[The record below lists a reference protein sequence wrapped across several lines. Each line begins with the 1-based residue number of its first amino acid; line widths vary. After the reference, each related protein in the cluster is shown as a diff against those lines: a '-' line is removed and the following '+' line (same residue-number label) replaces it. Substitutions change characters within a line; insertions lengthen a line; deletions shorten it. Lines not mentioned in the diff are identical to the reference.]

1 MQQYPNIDSQQIR
14 TLIRN
19 ARREASLAKPP
30 KSSRELFKLLRE
42 VTTDSQDGDS
52 SAESFE
58 EDL

>member
-1 MQQYPNIDSQQIR
+1 VDSQQIR

-42 VTTDSQDGDS
+42 ITSDTQE
-52 SAESFE
+52 ASFE
-58 EDL
+58 DAFFEDPQND